1 MTIGVRA
8 LRRRDGATLDEKSA
22 AAAAAPVAAP
32 VGADQ
37 WFGAEPVR
45 KPAHLARVVV
55 PLTLLVIALLL
66 GAVWYVWSSHRAIDH
81 IKSIEVPLAALGNE
95 IAYQAATM
103 RLAVE
108 AAAATGD
115 SSWETRYAASAERL
129 DRALARARE
138 IAPDL
143 FPARARSDPFALEN
157 AVRARDRRL
166 FSMLR
171 AGRAAEAARIVSGN
185 EYRALRD
192 AGAAS
197 VAALVDALESRA
209 RTALHLDPGW
219 VGRDAAVVAAAAAVL
234 LAAWFV
240 VLRLLGQASSDARA
254 AAESARRGRAFAAA
268 LADNARALIVVLDP
282 EGRILSVNPGVTAL
296 TGHRPREVRG
306 RRWSEVFAPRRD
318 GPAHAEPSVAAGER
332 HGVLAQIAT
341 RDGGLRTVA
350 WRDRIL
356 RDENGE
362 PLALVA
368 VGEDVT
374 DARQA
379 ERERRAR
386 AKAEHANRAKSRFLA
401 AASHDLRQPLQAARL
416 FLAALRN
423 RTGDAQ
429 ACEIVDHVDDAVAAA
444 ESLLNAL
451 LDLSRLDAGALEP
464 EIVDTPIGP
473 ILRRLGTSFGP
484 QADVKGI
491 ALRVVDCSARL
502 RTDPVLL
509 EDILRNLIA
518 NAVRYT
524 ARGRILVGCRRRGA
538 KLRIEVWDTGEG
550 IPEDQRAAIF
560 EEFRQLGRPERDQT
574 RGLGLGLAIV
584 DRISRLLG
592 HRVNVAS
599 TPGKGSVFSVE
610 VALADKPSRAAP
622 PVEACEAPDAPAD
635 LAGRAVLVVED
646 GPRQRAGLAL
656 LFDDWGCRTAAAATI
671 DDALAHVEAGFAPD
685 LVVTDF
691 HLRDEI
697 SGIATI
703 AALRRRLG
711 HAVPALIVTGDTEP
725 GRRRVMRD
733 HDLMVLYKP
742 VDARRLRQ
750 AAAAALKDAPETPT
764 KPMAPKAPPKP
775 QPSPAP

>member
-8 LRRRDGATLDEKSA
+8 LRRRDGAVLDEKAAVASA
-22 AAAAAPVAAP
+22 ALDAAREDALEWIGV
-32 VGADQ
+32 
-37 WFGAEPVR
+37 EPSR

-55 PLTLLVIALLL
+55 PLTLLVIGLLL
-66 GAVWYVWSSHRAIDH
+66 GAVWYVWTSHRAIDH
-81 IKSIEVPLAALGNE
+81 LKSVEVPLAALGNE

-108 AAAATGD
+108 AATATGD
-115 SSWETRYAASAERL
+115 ASWEARYAAGAKRL
-129 DRALARARE
+129 DRALARTRE
-138 IAPDL
+138 IVPEL
-143 FPARARSDPFALEN
+143 FPPAPRTGPLAIEDAL
-157 AVRARDRRL
+157 RARDRRL
-166 FSMLR
+166 FALLR
-171 AGRAAEAARIVSGN
+171 AGKGAEAARLAAGN

-192 AGAAS
+192 AGTAS
-197 VAALVDALESRA
+197 VAALVDDLESRA
-209 RTALHLDPGW
+209 RAALHLDPGW
-219 VGRDAAVVAAAAAVL
+219 ASRDAAVVAAAAAVL

-240 VLRLLGQASSDARA
+240 ILRLLGQVSNEARS
-254 AAESARRGRAFAAA
+254 AAESGRRERAFAEA
-268 LADNARALIVVLDP
+268 LADNARALVVVFDP
-282 EGRILSVNPGVTAL
+282 EGRILRVNPSFSAL
-296 TGHRPREVRG
+296 TGHRMSEIRG
-306 RRWSEVFAPRRD
+306 RRWTEIFGPRGAGASGV
-318 GPAHAEPSVAAGER
+318 GPDIAAGER
-332 HGVLAQIAT
+332 HGAVAPIAT
-341 RDGGLRTVA
+341 RDGGPRAIA
-350 WRDRIL
+350 WHDRIL
-356 RDENGE
+356 RDESGT

-374 DARQA
+374 DARHA

-416 FLAALRN
+416 FIAALRN
-423 RTGDAQ
+423 RTDDGASR
-429 ACEIVDHVDDAVAAA
+429 EIVDHVDDAVAAA

-464 EIVDTPIGP
+464 EIIDMPISP
-473 ILRRLGTSFGP
+473 ILRRLGISFGA
-484 QADVKGI
+484 QADAKGI
-491 ALRVVDCSARL
+491 ALRVVDCSVYL
-502 RTDPVLL
+502 RSDPVLL

-524 ARGRILVGCRRRGA
+524 TRGRILIGCRRRGA

-592 HRVNVAS
+592 HRVDVAS
-599 TPGKGSVFSVE
+599 TPGKGSVFAVE
-610 VALADKPSRAAP
+610 VALADKPARARP
-622 PVEACEAPDAPAD
+622 PAAASKTADAPAD
-635 LAGRAVLVVED
+635 LAGHAVLVVED

-656 LFDDWGCRTAAAATI
+656 LFDDWGCRTEAAATI
-671 DDALAHVEAGFAPD
+671 EDALAHLEAGFEPD

-691 HLRDEI
+691 HLRDGAG
-697 SGIATI
+697 GIAAI

-711 HAVPALIVTGDTEP
+711 RGVPALIVTGDTEP

-733 HDLMVLYKP
+733 HDLAVLYKP

-750 AAAAALKDAPETPT
+750 AAAAALKAAPS
-764 KPMAPKAPPKP
+764 A
-775 QPSPAP
+775 